1 MECDAMKVAG
11 FGFRKGA
18 SVESLAAAFTRAGGA
33 ADVFATVTAKADAP
47 CLTELAARFGVEVR
61 LVNADDLP
69 KAKVTTQSEKSTRL
83 FGTGSLS
90 EAAALIA
97 AGPGARLI
105 TARVIS
111 PDSMAT
117 CAIAERSDA

>member
-1 MECDAMKVAG
+1 MRVAG

-18 SVESLAAAFTRAGGA
+18 EVASLDAALIAAGG
-33 ADVFATVTAKADAP
+33 DVQAFATAEEKSNAT
-47 CLTELAARFGVEVR
+47 CLQELAARHGVTIIPV
-61 LVNADDLP
+61 AKDALP
-69 KAKVTTQSEKSTRL
+69 GVPTATQSNKSHAR

-105 TARVIS
+105 GTRVIS

-117 CAIAERSDA
+117 CAIAERIDP

>member
-1 MECDAMKVAG
+1 MRVAG

-18 SVESLAAAFTRAGGA
+18 EVVSLDAALSAAGGNVQA
-33 ADVFATVTAKADAP
+33 FATVEEKADAR
-47 CLTELAARFGVEVR
+47 CLQDLANRHGVTIIPV
-61 LVNADDLP
+61 AKDALP
-69 KAKVTTQSEKSTRL
+69 SVPTQTQSDKSQAR

-97 AGPGARLI
+97 AGPGARLV

-111 PDSMAT
+111 PDKMAT
-117 CAIAERSDA
+117 CAIAERIDP

>member
-1 MECDAMKVAG
+1 MKVAG

-18 SVESLAAAFTRAGGA
+18 SVESLAMAFKAAGGT
-33 ADVFATVTAKADAP
+33 ADVFATVAAKAEAA
-47 CLTELAARFGVEVR
+47 CLTELAAQCGVKIMS
-61 LVNADDLP
+61 VNVDDLP
-69 KAKVTTQSEKSTRL
+69 EAKVTTQSEKSTRL

-97 AGPGARLI
+97 AGPEARLI
-105 TARVIS
+105 TKRVIS

-117 CAIAERSDA
+117 CAIAERAEA